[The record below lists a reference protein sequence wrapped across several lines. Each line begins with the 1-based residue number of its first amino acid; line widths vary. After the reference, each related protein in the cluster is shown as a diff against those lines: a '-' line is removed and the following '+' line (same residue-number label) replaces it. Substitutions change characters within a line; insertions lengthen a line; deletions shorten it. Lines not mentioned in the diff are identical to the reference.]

1 MDNRQDIENIKE
13 QLEAVK
19 NNNQSSLENLD
30 AINLIIVDN
39 NNGRVKDLVVSA
51 QMARLRDKLREM
63 SAAITETEEILKDK

>member
-1 MDNRQDIENIKE
+1 MDNRQDIKNIKE
-13 QLEAVK
+13 QLEEVK
-19 NNNQSSLENLD
+19 NNNQNSLENLD

-51 QMARLRDKLREM
+51 QMAKLRDKLREM